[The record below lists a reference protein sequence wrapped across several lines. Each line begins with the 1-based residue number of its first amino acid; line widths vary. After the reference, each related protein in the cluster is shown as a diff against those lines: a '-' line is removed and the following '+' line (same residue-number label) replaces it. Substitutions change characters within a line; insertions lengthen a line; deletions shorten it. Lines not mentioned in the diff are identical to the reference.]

1 MSGRNRRRTSI
12 LFEAFRLGGAKALSE
27 IYAAHGAVRNAKPV
41 AFPNDMM
48 WWDDERVDATV
59 DRAYVESHLRPD
71 ETLRLDQQLGF
82 GDGLTDDTYF
92 EWIVT
97 KAKRIFLILVDIG
110 VPDQIFGAVDDSWD
124 DDDLPLQ
131 LDQVA
136 RLQLRRT
143 KDERLD
149 RKFFERQFTYL
160 MRHLKPGENLVY
172 DDVEIVPLEPL
183 DRRHVGTQASPTHS
197 NVDKVCIPGRPDDVF
212 IRRRISLGDGPGQV
226 TEADFLSG
234 IERMRARSNQH
245 VVSLWASYI
254 QKSSG
259 YLLLTPI
266 NEWTLTSVLTMLPP
280 SMKILAKRDRR
291 ILVLDWMHC
300 LADTVASLH
309 NLGLAHG
316 QIKPS
321 NIFLDMDNKIFLG
334 DVDVFGL
341 DPAKQFDQENYD
353 YGAPELSSQ
362 INTEPDEPQRLINR
376 IRHKSSSASPEP
388 PSRRSLPPSPPASP
402 SHTNIIT
409 STLYLPAPAAPP
421 SPAGD
426 PIKGDI
432 YSLGCIYLELL
443 TLLMKRSS
451 RTFSRHRA
459 SKPSTPPSRNAPRAD
474 SSFHH
479 NAAEVESW
487 VSSLAKDARQKED
500 RLFRGIT
507 HLLNLTLRM
516 LSPHPMDRPSARFC
530 EERVYEILT
539 NNAGVEGTHC
549 GSARMWRVVDG
560 MVEVARAVPGV
571 EGEAAGGGSG
581 SGRGQSW
588 MTGRGSRS
596 GSASQS
602 GSKSSGSGP
611 MGRGMRDRP
620 KARPWKAPIYSDT
633 QNGDRQT
640 GRKAQLSNITAA
652 KTVAD
657 IIRSCLGP
665 KAMLKML
672 LDPMGGIV
680 LTNDGHAILREIEV
694 SHPAAKSMIELSR
707 TQDEEVG
714 DGTTTVIILAGE
726 ILAQAVPQ
734 LERNIHPVII
744 ISAFKRALADAIQI
758 IEEISLP
765 VDIDDDE
772 AMYKLISSSIG
783 TKFVSRWSELM
794 CNLALKAV
802 RTVTHEIG
810 NGKKEVDIKRYA
822 RVEKV
827 PGGEIE
833 DSRVLDGVMLNKDI
847 THPKMRRRIENPR
860 IVLLDCSLEYKK
872 GESQTN
878 IEISKE
884 EDWNRILQIEE
895 EQVKAMCDAVLALKP
910 DLVITEKGVSDLA
923 QHYLL
928 KGNVTALRRVRKSD
942 NNRIARATG
951 ATIVNRVDDLTE
963 EDVGLLCGLFEI
975 EKIGDEYFTFLTK
988 CREPKAC
995 TILLRGPSKD
1005 ILNEIDRNLAD
1016 AMAVARNV
1024 MFHPRLAPGGGATEM
1039 AISVRLGQLA
1049 KGVEGVQQ
1057 WPYRAV
1063 ADAMEVIP
1071 RTLVQNAGQSPVR
1084 VLTEL
1089 RAKQAEG
1096 GSSWGIDGE
1105 TGKLVDMKEYGVWE
1119 PEAVKLQSIKTAIES
1134 ACLLLRVDD
1143 ICSAKAARMPGGGGG
1158 GGEE

>member
-1 MSGRNRRRTSI
+1 MQAPVVVMNT
-12 LFEAFRLGGAKALSE
+12 GG
-27 IYAAHGAVRNAKPV
+27 
-41 AFPNDMM
+41 
-48 WWDDERVDATV
+48 
-59 DRAYVESHLRPD
+59 
-71 ETLRLDQQLGF
+71 
-82 GDGLTDDTYF
+82 
-92 EWIVT
+92 
-97 KAKRIFLILVDIG
+97 
-110 VPDQIFGAVDDSWD
+110 
-124 DDDLPLQ
+124 
-131 LDQVA
+131 
-136 RLQLRRT
+136 
-143 KDERLD
+143 
-149 RKFFERQFTYL
+149 
-160 MRHLKPGENLVY
+160 
-172 DDVEIVPLEPL
+172 
-183 DRRHVGTQASPTHS
+183 
-197 NVDKVCIPGRPDDVF
+197 
-212 IRRRISLGDGPGQV
+212 
-226 TEADFLSG
+226 
-234 IERMRARSNQH
+234 
-245 VVSLWASYI
+245 
-254 QKSSG
+254 
-259 YLLLTPI
+259 
-266 NEWTLTSVLTMLPP
+266 
-280 SMKILAKRDRR
+280 
-291 ILVLDWMHC
+291 
-300 LADTVASLH
+300 
-309 NLGLAHG
+309 
-316 QIKPS
+316 
-321 NIFLDMDNKIFLG
+321 
-334 DVDVFGL
+334 
-341 DPAKQFDQENYD
+341 
-353 YGAPELSSQ
+353 
-362 INTEPDEPQRLINR
+362 
-376 IRHKSSSASPEP
+376 
-388 PSRRSLPPSPPASP
+388 
-402 SHTNIIT
+402 
-409 STLYLPAPAAPP
+409 
-421 SPAGD
+421 
-426 PIKGDI
+426 
-432 YSLGCIYLELL
+432 
-443 TLLMKRSS
+443 
-451 RTFSRHRA
+451 
-459 SKPSTPPSRNAPRAD
+459 
-474 SSFHH
+474 
-479 NAAEVESW
+479 
-487 VSSLAKDARQKED
+487 
-500 RLFRGIT
+500 
-507 HLLNLTLRM
+507 
-516 LSPHPMDRPSARFC
+516 
-530 EERVYEILT
+530 
-539 NNAGVEGTHC
+539 NN
-549 GSARMWRVVDG
+549 
-560 MVEVARAVPGV
+560 
-571 EGEAAGGGSG
+571 
-581 SGRGQSW
+581 
-588 MTGRGSRS
+588 
-596 GSASQS
+596 
-602 GSKSSGSGP
+602 
-611 MGRGMRDRP
+611 
-620 KARPWKAPIYSDT
+620 
-633 QNGDRQT
+633 DRQT

-734 LERNIHPVII
+734 LERNIHPVVI

-765 VDIDDDE
+765 VDIDDDD

-963 EDVGLLCGLFEI
+963 ADVGLLCGLFEI

-1039 AISVRLGQLA
+1039 AVSVRLSQLA

-1063 ADAMEVIP
+1063 AEAMEVIP

-1089 RAKQAEG
+1089 RAKHAEG

-1143 ICSAKAARMPGGGGG
+1143 ICSAKAARMGGPGGGG